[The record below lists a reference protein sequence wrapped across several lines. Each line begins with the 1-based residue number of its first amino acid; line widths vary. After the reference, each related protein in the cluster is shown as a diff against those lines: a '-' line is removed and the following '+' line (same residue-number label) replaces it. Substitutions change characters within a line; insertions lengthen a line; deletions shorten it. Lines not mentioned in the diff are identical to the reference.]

1 MKIKNVTP
9 EVKKT
14 ANIVALKAT
23 TTMVKS
29 NARVRIYFSEE
40 LDTERVQIAKEV
52 LVNETDVIPA
62 IQFSVKE

>member
-1 MKIKNVTP
+1 
-9 EVKKT
+9 
-14 ANIVALKAT
+14 
-23 TTMVKS
+23 MVKS